1 MNTQDTTKEN
11 VAPVAPAADAAAT
24 PVAATATNA
33 APATDARK
41 PFDRGGDKREFR
53 KNKRRS
59 SKRPERVKSEFDQ
72 KTISVRRVTRVSS
85 GGRRFTFSVAI
96 IIGNRKGKVGVGI
109 AKAGDTSVAIDKA
122 VRNAKKN
129 MIDVKRT
136 KTNSIRHDV
145 TTKFSSA
152 RISIMPAP
160 GRGVIAGSAVKD
172 VIELAGLN
180 DVNAKIF
187 SGSKNKL
194 NIARAAV
201 QALASLKK

>member
-11 VAPVAPAADAAAT
+11 VAPVAP
-24 PVAATATNA
+24 NA
-33 APATDARK
+33 AVASTTTSTPAPAADARK
-41 PFDRGGDKREFR
+41 PFERGGDRRDMR

-109 AKAGDTSVAIDKA
+109 AKAGDTAVAIDKA
-122 VRNAKKN
+122 VRVAKKN
-129 MIDVKRT
+129 LIDVKRT

-145 TTKFSSA
+145 ATKFSSA
-152 RISIMPAP
+152 RIAIMPAP

-172 VIELAGLN
+172 VIELAGVN

-194 NIARAAV
+194 NSARAAV
-201 QALASLKK
+201 QALSMLKR

>member
-11 VAPVAPAADAAAT
+11 VAPVEPTTSVSAP
-24 PVAATATNA
+24 V

-41 PFDRGGDKREFR
+41 PFERGGDKRDMR
-53 KNKRRS
+53 KNKRRNT
-59 SKRPERVKSEFDQ
+59 KRPERVKSEFDQ

-109 AKAGDTSVAIDKA
+109 AKAGDTAVAIDKA
-122 VRNAKKN
+122 VRVAKKN
-129 MIDVKRT
+129 LIDVKRT

-145 TTKFSSA
+145 STKFSSA
-152 RISIMPAP
+152 RITIMPAP

-180 DVNAKIF
+180 DINAKIF

-201 QALASLKK
+201 QALSMLKR

>member
-11 VAPVAPAADAAAT
+11 VAPVAPSATVASTTTSTTAPAAD
-24 PVAATATNA
+24 V
-33 APATDARK
+33 RK
-41 PFDRGGDKREFR
+41 PFERGGDRRDMR
-53 KNKRRS
+53 KNKRRN

-109 AKAGDTSVAIDKA
+109 AKAGDTAVAIDKA
-122 VRNAKKN
+122 VRVAKKN
-129 MIDVKRT
+129 LIDVKRT

-145 TTKFSSA
+145 ATKFSSA

-160 GRGVIAGSAVKD
+160 GRGIIAGSAVKD
-172 VIELAGLN
+172 VIELAGIN

-201 QALASLKK
+201 QALSMLKR

>member
-11 VAPVAPAADAAAT
+11 VAPVAPNAAVASTTTSTPAPAAD
-24 PVAATATNA
+24 V
-33 APATDARK
+33 RK
-41 PFDRGGDKREFR
+41 PFERGGDRRDMR

-109 AKAGDTSVAIDKA
+109 AKAGDTAVAIDKA
-122 VRNAKKN
+122 VRVAKKN
-129 MIDVKRT
+129 LIDVKRT

-145 TTKFSSA
+145 ATKFSSA

-160 GRGVIAGSAVKD
+160 GRGIIAGSAVKD

-201 QALASLKK
+201 QALSMLKR

>member
-1 MNTQDTTKEN
+1 MDTPEIKTENTTPSA
-11 VAPVAPAADAAAT
+11 APVTVAPAASTDAAV
-24 PVAATATNA
+24 PAAGV
-33 APATDARK
+33 PRVFPSKD
-41 PFDRGGDKREFR
+41 GDKREFR
-53 KNKRRS
+53 KNKRRT

-129 MIDVKRT
+129 MVDVKRT

-145 TTKFSSA
+145 ATKYSSA
-152 RISIMPAP
+152 RIMLMPAP

-180 DVNAKIF
+180 DINAKIF

-194 NIARAAV
+194 NIARAAI
-201 QALASLKK
+201 QALNLLKR

>member
-1 MNTQDTTKEN
+1 MDTPDIKTENT
-11 VAPVAPAADAAAT
+11 VPSAAPVTTAAA
-24 PVAATATNA
+24 PKSF
-33 APATDARK
+33 APQE
-41 PFDRGGDKREFR
+41 GDKREFR
-53 KNKRRS
+53 KNKRRT

-85 GGRRFTFSVAI
+85 GGRRFTFSVAV

-136 KTNSIRHDV
+136 KANSIRHGV
-145 TTKFSSA
+145 ETKYSSA
-152 RISIMPAP
+152 RIMLMPAP

-180 DVNAKIF
+180 DINAKIF

-201 QALASLKK
+201 QALNLLQR

>member
-1 MNTQDTTKEN
+1 MDTPEIKTENTVPS
-11 VAPVAPAADAAAT
+11 VAPVTASTDAAAT
-24 PVAATATNA
+24 
-33 APATDARK
+33 APK
-41 PFDRGGDKREFR
+41 SFVPQEGDKREFR
-53 KNKRRS
+53 KNKRRT

-136 KTNSIRHDV
+136 KANSIRHGV
-145 TTKFSSA
+145 ETKYSSA
-152 RISIMPAP
+152 RIMLMPAP

-180 DVNAKIF
+180 DINAKIF

-201 QALASLKK
+201 EALKLLKR